1 MFTGD
6 REKLLILDSI
16 EAFLDAKVADGLSE
30 RALTCYRR
38 DLYRLRDF
46 LRSRRVLSVTE
57 ITEKH
62 ARLFN
67 AELIR
72 SMKDLTRRRAIAL
85 VKMWLAWVVENGHLP
100 APHAFA
106 DVAIPSQSSQNTKS
120 LAITQ
125 EMIDSVDGV
134 DVASLRDKAILQVM
148 RSTCSPAAAI
158 VTMMDEHVHNDGSLL
173 EIRGRKYDVDA
184 KTATAVRRYMLAR
197 DEEVAKKTGM
207 VTGLW
212 VSFSGLSW
220 GRRLSAK
227 GLTDLIRSRRRLAHI
242 S

>member
-16 EAFLDAKVADGLSE
+16 ETFLDSKIEEGISD
-30 RALTCYRR
+30 RTLTCYRR

-46 LRSRRVLSVTE
+46 LRSRGVFHVTK

-72 SMKDLTRRRAIAL
+72 STKDLTRRRCVAL
-85 VKMWLAWVVENGHLP
+85 AKMWLAWVVENGHLP
-100 APHAFA
+100 APHPFA
-106 DVAIPSQSSQNTKS
+106 DVAIPSQSSQETRS
-120 LAITQ
+120 LGVTQ
-125 EMIDSVDGV
+125 EMIDSVDGD
-134 DVASLRDKAILQVM
+134 DVASLRDRAILLVM
-148 RSTCSPAAAI
+148 KSTSLPAAAI
-158 VTMMDEHVHNDGSLL
+158 VTMMDEHVHNDGALL
-173 EIRGRKYDVDA
+173 EIRGRHYDVDA

-197 DEEVAKKTGM
+197 DDEVAKKTGM

-220 GRRLSAK
+220 GRKLSAK
-227 GLTDLIRSRRRLAHI
+227 GLTDLVRSRRRPTHI